1 MPNSRSIFD
10 IVGPAMIG
18 PSSSHTAGAVRLG
31 ALARAIYGELPKQ
44 AIIRLHGSFQATGDG
59 HGTKLALVAGL
70 LGMAP
75 DDERIAHSFEVA
87 RIEGMNFEFQD
98 TDLDEAH
105 PNTALFELSAL
116 TPLEQK
122 TSVGTDT
129 LTVVG
134 SSIGGGNVVV
144 THIGDFKVHAT
155 GELPLLV
162 VEHTDQ
168 PGVISRV
175 GGVLADAHY
184 NIASMHV
191 SREKRGAEALMLIE
205 LDQVPDPTTLSRIMR
220 QTKVHQIRLVP
231 AV

>member
-1 MPNSRSIFD
+1 
-10 IVGPAMIG
+10 MIG

-31 ALARAIYGELPKQ
+31 ALARAVFGHTPKRV
-44 AIIRLHGSFQATGDG
+44 IIKLHGSFQATGEG

-70 LGMAP
+70 LGMDV
-75 DDERIAHSFEVA
+75 DDPRIVHAFEHAHEQ
-87 RIEGMNFEFQD
+87 GMDYEFQNI
-98 TDLDEAH
+98 TLDEAH
-105 PNTALFELSAL
+105 PNTASFELIDDDS
-116 TPLEQK
+116 TLEV
-122 TSVGTDT
+122 T
-129 LTVVG
+129 G
-134 SSIGGGNVVV
+134 SSIGGGNVIV
-144 THIGDFKVHAT
+144 THIANFKVHVT

-175 GGVLADAHY
+175 GGVLADSRY

-205 LDQVPDPTTLSRIMR
+205 LDHAPDVTTLSRIMR